1 MPGHALVIGS
11 QTHGLTGA
19 HEDAE
24 RVAQALKALGLEVD
38 LRVGGEATR
47 DGILQGYRQLIGAC
61 APGEAAFIYYAG
73 HGAQSQ
79 GSGGQFQ
86 FIVPADYDCSKE
98 EDFRGITSLE
108 LSGLLAELTERTRNV
123 TVVLDCCFAARMS
136 RGADLVPRALP
147 EVPHRVVRRHVE
159 GVYRTGTVT
168 PVPHIESNPH
178 AVRLAACAVDEAA
191 YEYTNAQGLRTGV
204 LTDAFLE
211 VLREARGLRVSWGQV
226 GRRVREGVLARC
238 PQQRPELLGPA
249 RRLLFQ
255 LEELEQD
262 QALAYY
268 PEHNRHWL
276 RGGRLHGVHVGN
288 EYMVMPLGSLGP
300 GTGQALA
307 LAQVVAVQGGS
318 CQVELKQMKVRTLPT
333 GAPAFLVRSAQPR
346 RAVALEGAWEASNPL
361 YPHLRQEFERSYL
374 LRPVAEGEQEPTVA
388 RLRLGSHE
396 VDVLDHAGDRVVHPL
411 AATPGGVSEALRTVE
426 VLARAQELRALE
438 SSEGAGWILEN
449 LKVEWGKVIEG
460 EARRLA
466 TAGQTL
472 HSGERLYVQLSNN
485 GSLRL
490 YVSIFDIGVSGS
502 ITLLSTSEPSGL
514 LLEPRWEKR
523 LGAGWDGVLVGLE
536 VDWPDAVPREGA
548 RPESLVLI
556 ASDRPVD
563 LRLYETSRQ
572 RLVRGEPSSLE
583 QLLQG
588 TWGTRA
594 GTAPGGGSSPLRY
607 AVKHIRFW
615 LDPHPR

>member
-19 HEDAE
+19 LSDAE
-24 RVAQALKALGLEVD
+24 RVAQALETLGLEVD
-38 LRVGGEATR
+38 RRVGGAATR
-47 DGILQGYRQLIGAC
+47 TGILQGYRHLIGAC

-73 HGAQSQ
+73 HGAQSL
-79 GSGGQFQ
+79 GPGGQFQ
-86 FIVPADYDCSKE
+86 FIVPTDFDSSAE

-136 RGADLVPRALP
+136 RSADLVPRALP
-147 EVPHRVVRRHVE
+147 EVPHRIVRRHVE
-159 GVYRTGTVT
+159 GMYRTGA
-168 PVPHIESNPH
+168 VPQVPPLESNPY

-204 LTDAFLE
+204 LTDTFLE
-211 VLREARGLRVSWGQV
+211 VLREAHGLRVSWGQV
-226 GRRVREGVLARC
+226 GRRVRERVLARC

-249 RRLLFQ
+249 RRLLLQ

-262 QALAYY
+262 QSLAYY

-288 EYMVMPLGSLGP
+288 EYAVMPLGSLGP

-307 LAQVVAVQGGS
+307 MARVEEVQGGS

-333 GAPAFLVRSAQPR
+333 GVPAFLVRSAQPR
-346 RAVALEGAWEASNPL
+346 RAVALEGAWEASGPL
-361 YPHLRQEFERSYL
+361 YPHLRQELEHSYL
-374 LRPVAEGEQEPTVA
+374 VRPAAEGEQEPPVA
-388 RLRLGSHE
+388 RLRLGGHE
-396 VDVLDHAGDRVVHPL
+396 VDVLDHQGDRVIYPPP
-411 AATPGGVSEALRTVE
+411 ATPAGVSEALRAVE

-449 LKVEWGKVIEG
+449 LKVEWGTVIGG
-460 EARRLA
+460 EAKRLA

-472 HSGERLYVQLSNN
+472 HSGERLYVQLNNN
-485 GSLRL
+485 GRLRL

-514 LLEPRWEKR
+514 VLEPGGERC
-523 LGAGWDGVLVGLE
+523 LGARWDGALVGLE
-536 VDWPDAVPREGA
+536 VDWPDSVPREGE

-572 RLVRGEPSSLE
+572 ALVRGEPSSLE

-588 TWGTRA
+588 AWGTRA
-594 GTAPGGGSSPLRY
+594 GAAAEGGTSPLRY
-607 AVKHIRFW
+607 AVKHICFW
-615 LDPHPR
+615 LDPRPR